1 LLKTLLEFGEF
12 PPRAKNMPQ
21 ARTKSMYGTD
31 RYNIL
36 LSANQVED
44 EVDEPAAELR
54 KLFFVEFNL
63 SATR

>member
-1 LLKTLLEFGEF
+1 
-12 PPRAKNMPQ
+12 MPQ